1 MEDIELKIQGLI
13 ETMIKIKSHT
23 AELIQ
28 QSRNDGTLQYYFDPL
43 KCKKGEIIKIE
54 NCKEEIISITKKRI
68 NDIH

>member
-28 QSRNDGTLQYYFDPL
+28 QSRKDGTLQYYFDPL
-43 KCKKGEIIKIE
+43 KCKEGQLVKLWKG
-54 NCKEEIISITKKRI
+54 KETIVNLDSY
-68 NDIH
+68 

>member
-1 MEDIELKIQGLI
+1 MENIELKIQRLKD
-13 ETMIKIKSHT
+13 TMTRIKKQT

-28 QSRNDGTLQYYFDPL
+28 QSKIDGTLQYYFDPL